1 MVDVLLAHSYFLRFD
16 TKQTQKMKPYPPL
29 ATLYIASQLREMGCS
44 LALFDA
50 MLSEGEHEFAAMLR
64 TTQPRM
70 VVLYEDNFNFL
81 SKMCL
86 SRMREA
92 ACTMIEMAR
101 QVGAFV
107 IVAGSDV
114 SDHPEVFLKSGAHV
128 AVLGEG
134 DHTVCEVVQ
143 QIQRLE
149 MRDWRLRDSI
159 SNPST
164 SSGRSLQFLISIPG
178 IAYLDS
184 QNLVRS
190 PKRTPERNPD
200 VFPFAAWDLLDV
212 EKYRTA
218 WTNAH
223 GYFSLNLASTRGCPF
238 HCNWCA
244 KPIWGQRYA
253 MRSPAHVA
261 QEMALVKH
269 TLHPDHLWFADDI
282 FGLRPQWVA
291 EFGHEVARHDA
302 AIPFM
307 IQSRADLMTDEA
319 VAGLKQAGCVEVWLG
334 AESGS
339 QKILDAMDKGTTV
352 QQIKNA
358 RMRLKQ
364 VGIKACFFIQFGYPG
379 ETWDDIL
386 LTINLV
392 RETLPDNIG
401 ISVSYPLP
409 GTQFHD
415 MVKAQL
421 SEKDHWDDSDE
432 LAMLFRGAYQT
443 PFYKKLHRVLHLEL
457 EARQKLEKEEIRDW
471 RLEIESR
478 NLQSPISN
486 LQSLLSNLQ
495 SEWNELMQLEQD
507 CRNEAPTL
515 IVKPYAQPI
524 TPDLSQAWN

>member
-1 MVDVLLAHSYFLRFD
+1 MTCLTMVDVLLAHSYFLRFD

-29 ATLYIASQLREMGCS
+29 AALYVASQLREMGCS

-50 MLSEGEHEFAAMLR
+50 MLSEGEHEFAAMLH
-64 TTQPRM
+64 TTQPRI
-70 VVLYEDNFNFL
+70 VVLHEDNFNFL

-92 ACTMIEMAR
+92 ACTMIQMAR
-101 QVGAFV
+101 RAGAFV

-114 SDHPEVFLKSGAHV
+114 SDHPEVFLNSGAHV

-143 QIQRLE
+143 QIQRFE
-149 MRDWRLRDSI
+149 IRDWRLENESPI
-159 SNPST
+159 SNLKS
-164 SSGRSLQFLISIPG
+164 LISISG

-184 QNLVRS
+184 QKLVRS

-212 EKYRTA
+212 EKYRAA
-218 WTNAH
+218 WSNAH

-261 QEMALVKH
+261 QEMALIKR

-291 EFGHEVARHDA
+291 EFGHEVARNDA

-358 RMRLKQ
+358 RSHLKQ
-364 VGIKACFFIQFGYPG
+364 AGIKACFFIQFGYPG

-386 LTINLV
+386 LTVNLV
-392 RETLPDNIG
+392 REALPDNIG

-409 GTQFHD
+409 GTRFHA
-415 MVKAQL
+415 MVQAQL
-421 SEKDHWDDSDE
+421 SDKDHWDDSDE
-432 LAMLFRGAYQT
+432 LAMLFRGTYQT

-457 EARQKLEKEEIRDW
+457 EAKQKLVKKEIRDW
-471 RLEIESR
+471 RLEIDAH
-478 NLQSPISN
+478 LQSPISN
-486 LQSLLSNLQ
+486 LQS
-495 SEWNELMQLEQD
+495 EWNELLQLEQD

-515 IVKPYAQPI
+515 IVKSYAQPI
-524 TPDLSQAWN
+524 TPNLSQAWN